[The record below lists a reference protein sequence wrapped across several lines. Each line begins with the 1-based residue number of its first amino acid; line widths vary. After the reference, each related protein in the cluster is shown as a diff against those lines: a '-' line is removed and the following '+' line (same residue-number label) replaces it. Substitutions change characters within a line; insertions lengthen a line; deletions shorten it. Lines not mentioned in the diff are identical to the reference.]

1 MEMRLKM
8 RWIVATL
15 IAIVAIAAAFTFY
28 ERTRPHLAER
38 SQSDYLR
45 DVHQVIGSLRG
56 EERRAAVAAGREFL
70 LDYPSADE
78 PRLRLEL
85 AMLMADMPDADM
97 ESVANETERVALYV
111 LSRARPNRLPTQQ
124 DFQKMGFRFGKYGYD
139 YGDYGSWPTP
149 FIVTDVD
156 GDNQRDVLFSCPG
169 GEYSYYGSTMQ
180 PGVCLLFRQTPQGWT
195 KHRLGIG
202 VPVIGLWTF
211 DVTKSG
217 PKAVVLAS
225 LADSAYR
232 PNLFFDVFVWQGG
245 RMSNVLTT
253 KISEGWQWEHKD
265 VDGDGLQEIRVF
277 GSEPSRRWRERNNL
291 IVTTYKWNG
300 SRFAPHQTEKEPTA
314 SQPLLEGK
322 RLFSAGRHREAAR
335 AFQAV
340 VENRGGGEYFDR
352 ETDRRIAWYYL
363 GICRAL
369 FGNYVEAVQ
378 AMTEAQQR
386 RSRESDGI
394 SIFARKFLHA
404 CPHPGDLPKAIGTI
418 GQMFRAVEWAQQTSR
433 PNASPKDVLT
443 TAGYPPDFYQDVDLT
458 GDGKPEV
465 LARFGWTGGGA
476 VVAFD
481 GAWSRDHAPSEQAK
495 QWTTWLLAYAHKD
508 KAPEWAYP
516 LEVDELFYL
525 PQVPA
530 LQPYPVASDVKV
542 KAVQSRGK
550 YPQVVIEHQNAD
562 GKYRSEVQ
570 WNGERFVATVPTS
583 REASG
588 NLLGELN
595 RIETYLFERKEFAET
610 LTLLDAFAQ
619 QVRRS
624 SLPSEEKNDLLL
636 EVYYH
641 QAICYR
647 KSGQTR
653 KASVT
658 LTALWRGQPKN
669 VWGRLAKKWLRFTR

>member
-1 MEMRLKM
+1 MRLKM
-8 RWIVATL
+8 RWIVAAL
-15 IAIVAIAAAFTFY
+15 ITIVAMAAAFTFY

-45 DVHQVIGSLRG
+45 DVRQIIGSLQG
-56 EERRAAVAAGREFL
+56 AERRAAVAAGREFL

-85 AMLMADMPDADM
+85 AMLMADLPDADM
-97 ESVANETERVALYV
+97 ESVANETERVALHV
-111 LSRARPNRLPTQQ
+111 LSRVRPNRSPSQQ
-124 DFQKMGFRFGKYGYD
+124 DFQKMGFRFGKYGYG
-139 YGDYGSWPTP
+139 YGYGSWPTP
-149 FIVTDVD
+149 FIVSDVD

-169 GEYSYYGSTMQ
+169 GEYSYYGGTMQ

-211 DVTKSG
+211 DVTKNG
-217 PKAVVLAS
+217 PKAVVLAN

-245 RMSNVLTT
+245 RMNNVLST
-253 KISEGWQWEHKD
+253 KIPNGWQWEHRD
-265 VDGDGLQEIRVF
+265 VDGDGTQEIRVF
-277 GSEPSRRWRERNNL
+277 GRWMPPRWWEENQQHV
-291 IVTTYKWNG
+291 VTTYRWND
-300 SRFAPHQTEKEPTA
+300 SRFVPQQTQRGQPTEDV
-314 SQPLLEGK
+314 SQWLVEGGK
-322 RLFSAGRHREAAR
+322 QFAAGRYRKAAR
-335 AFQAV
+335 AFQTALHWQDSKK
-340 VENRGGGEYFDR
+340 ENADSYFKQYGS
-352 ETDRRIAWYYL
+352 RRAWYYL
-363 GICRAL
+363 AL
-369 FGNYVEAVQ
+369 CHAMLGEHAEAVQ
-378 AMTEAQQR
+378 AMKQTNPRREEEQDTVSQFAQ
-386 RSRESDGI
+386 
-394 SIFARKFLHA
+394 KFLDA
-404 CPHPGDLPKAIGTI
+404 CKQPSDLPRAAAAV
-418 GQMFRAVEWAQQTSR
+418 GQVFRVIEVAQQTSR

-443 TAGYPPDFYQDVDLT
+443 AAGYPPDFYQEIDLT
-458 GDGKPEV
+458 GDGKPEAV
-465 LARFGWTGGGA
+465 TRFGWTGGGA
-476 VVAFD
+476 VVAFQ
-481 GAWSRDHAPSEQAK
+481 RDEQTK

-508 KAPEWAYP
+508 KVPEWAYP

-525 PQVPA
+525 PQVPT

-542 KAVQSRGK
+542 NAVQSRGK
-550 YPQVVIEHQNAD
+550 YPQVVIEYQNAD
-562 GKYRSEVQ
+562 GKYQGDVQ
-570 WNGERFVATVPTS
+570 WNGERFVTTVPTS
-583 REASG
+583 QGASG
-588 NLLGELN
+588 NLVGELN

-610 LTLLDAFAQ
+610 LTLLDAFARR
-619 QVRRS
+619 VRRS

-647 KSGQTR
+647 KLGQTR